1 MDKVKKKIGA
11 NKLNNYKDS
20 KRENQFKKKESSLSQ
35 NRTVNTPQQMSKTQR
50 LREKKREK

>member
-11 NKLNNYKDS
+11 NKLNNYKDL

-35 NRTVNTPQQMSKTQR
+35 NRTVHTPQQMSKTQR

>member
-1 MDKVKKKIGA
+1 M
-11 NKLNNYKDS
+11 NNYKDL

-35 NRTVNTPQQMSKTQR
+35 NIRVHTPQQMSKTHR